1 MKILINCPSNFN
13 ISHES
18 IKKKGGIETLN
29 YDLAMFL
36 SKQKMKISISS
47 ICKKN
52 IKKNNILNL
61 PIKLIKKNSQK
72 YKFDAIISS
81 NDSCI
86 FNYFPNSKK
95 FLWMHNKLQ
104 IEKSIRKKQLFSIFR
119 NKPIVIF
126 VSKYL
131 KDATSKIYPFKK
143 RYVIPNFLP
152 SDFISNAN
160 SYKRNPIFVWSVQ
173 REKGLNDTIDMWI
186 NNIYTKSKRA
196 KFYIL
201 GINKLKQ
208 KYTIKFLKSKNIFF
222 IGRVSKKK
230 LKKIYEKS
238 TAMICLGYD
247 ETFCLNALEA
257 NSCGLPVLTF
267 GKSAL
272 NELILN
278 NYNGFIVNNFKD
290 LSIKILSFLKLN
302 ALEQQKF
309 RDNALIFS
317 KKYHLSNV
325 IYKWLKLLK

>member
-1 MKILINCPSNFN
+1 
-13 ISHES
+13 
-18 IKKKGGIETLN
+18 
-29 YDLAMFL
+29 
-36 SKQKMKISISS
+36 
-47 ICKKN
+47 
-52 IKKNNILNL
+52 
-61 PIKLIKKNSQK
+61 
-72 YKFDAIISS
+72 
-81 NDSCI
+81 
-86 FNYFPNSKK
+86 
-95 FLWMHNKLQ
+95 MHNKLQ

>member
-13 ISHES
+13 IAQES

-29 YDLAMFL
+29 YDLAKFL
-36 SKQKMKISISS
+36 SKQKMKIFLSS
-47 ICKKN
+47 KCKKN

-61 PIKLIKKNSQK
+61 PIESIKKNSQR

-104 IEKSIRKKQLFSIFR
+104 IEKSIRKKQFFSIFR

-152 SDFISNAN
+152 SDFISNTN
-160 SYKRNPIFVWSVQ
+160 PYKRNPIFVWSVQ
-173 REKGLNDTIDMWI
+173 REKGLDDTIDMWI

-196 KFYIL
+196 RFYIL
-201 GINKLKQ
+201 GINKFKQ
-208 KYTIKFLKSKNIFF
+208 KYKIKFLKSKNIFF

-309 RDNALIFS
+309 RNNALLFS
-317 KKYHLSNV
+317 KKYHLSNI

>member
-1 MKILINCPSNFN
+1 MKILINYPSNFN
-13 ISHES
+13 ISQES

-29 YDLAMFL
+29 YDLAKFL
-36 SKQKMKISISS
+36 SKQKMKVFISS

-61 PIKLIKKNSQK
+61 PIESIKKNSHR

-104 IEKSIRKKQLFSIFR
+104 IEKSIRKKQFFSIFR

-160 SYKRNPIFVWSVQ
+160 TYKRNPIFVWSVQ

-186 NNIYTKSKRA
+186 NNICTKSKRA
-196 KFYIL
+196 RFYIL

-208 KYTIKFLKSKNIFF
+208 KYTTKFLKSKNIFF
-222 IGRVSKKK
+222 LGRVSKKK

-317 KKYHLSNV
+317 KKYHLSNI

>member
-196 KFYIL
+196 RFYIL

-208 KYTIKFLKSKNIFF
+208 KYTTKFLKSKNIFF
-222 IGRVSKKK
+222 LGRVSKKK

-278 NYNGFIVNNFKD
+278 NYNGFVVNNFKD

>member
-1 MKILINCPSNFN
+1 MKILINYPSNFN
-13 ISHES
+13 ISQES

-29 YDLAMFL
+29 YDLAKFL
-36 SKQKMKISISS
+36 SKQKMKVFISS

-61 PIKLIKKNSQK
+61 PIESIKKNSHR

-104 IEKSIRKKQLFSIFR
+104 IEKSIRKKQFFSIFR

-160 SYKRNPIFVWSVQ
+160 PSKRNPIFVWSVQ

-186 NNIYTKSKRA
+186 NNIYTKSKRT

-201 GINKLKQ
+201 VINKFKQ

>member
-13 ISHES
+13 ISQES
-18 IKKKGGIETLN
+18 IKKGGGIETLN
-29 YDLAMFL
+29 YDLAIFL
-36 SKQKMKISISS
+36 SKQKMKIFISS
-47 ICKKN
+47 ICKKS
-52 IKKNNILNL
+52 IKKSNILNI
-61 PIKLIKKNSQK
+61 PIESIKKNSQR

-160 SYKRNPIFVWSVQ
+160 TYKRNPIFVWSVQ

-186 NNIYTKSKRA
+186 NNICTKSKRA
-196 KFYIL
+196 RFYIL

-208 KYTIKFLKSKNIFF
+208 KYTTKFLKSKNIFF
-222 IGRVSKKK
+222 LGRVSKKK

-278 NYNGFIVNNFKD
+278 NYNGFVVNNFKD